1 MLREL
6 PSGDPRRPD
15 CKEADWQGR
24 AWPHLLKMER
34 TLVGC
39 GHAGCRGVGR
49 GLGQQDTHQPLFRGR
64 RGDPWAGLGRVVGTA
79 SGRVQLASLAG
90 RAWNGSPGTS
100 VLDSWV
106 AHLEVAGKGRVPLW
120 WPWW

>member
-1 MLREL
+1 MPAYPFTYTHDRSSGSQRCKGVLREL

-24 AWPHLLKMER
+24 AWPHL
-34 TLVGC
+34 
-39 GHAGCRGVGR
+39 
-49 GLGQQDTHQPLFRGR
+49 QPLFRGR

-106 AHLEVAGKGRVPLW
+106 AHLEVAGKGRVPL
-120 WPWW
+120 